1 VNIID
6 TLKSEFIPYAGEILL
21 NNLPNVADGLL
32 PVQRKVLW
40 ALHKN
45 KISSDKP
52 YIKLLRASAFSM
64 VYYVF
69 GDLPLASA
77 MKNMANNGINYLY
90 LDPKGSFGDKR
101 KKEGVG
107 ASPRYIECRLSKYSE
122 DMLNGID
129 KSIIPMKR
137 NFDDTEDEPVMLPSI
152 IPNTLINSSQS
163 IAVGE
168 ASKMYSHN
176 LEETCLSIISY
187 IQNNNIDEAISIIKC
202 PDFSIGGKIIYDKN
216 TFYKIYTTGLG
227 SFTVIGNYVYD
238 EKENKVFITEVP
250 QGTYIEDI
258 EEKFRKAYEK
268 GLFKEVIDIHDSSG
282 MQGIQ
287 LDIYLKKNTDIN
299 LFISKLRK
307 YTPFE
312 SSLSFN
318 CQMIDL
324 DCKTP
329 VLMSL
334 QMIYDRWIE
343 HRINCIKNEFEFD
356 INKNKKQLHLLKG
369 LHNILLDLDKAI
381 SLIRLSKNDQEAI
394 EKLKE
399 NFPIDDVQADYISQI
414 RLININKD
422 YIIKRIKNID
432 DIEKELTRLEDIR
445 SDDNK
450 IKNVIIEQLQD
461 VIKKHSRERKTK
473 IIYKNDNIVEEEIID
488 DYNCKIF
495 FTKEGYLK
503 KVPLT
508 SLRGV
513 NLQKLKEGDAVTQE
527 LDTSNKADLIL
538 FSSKQIAYKLKIN
551 EINDSKTSLLG
562 DYINNIIDLDK
573 DEKIIYMISTTNY
586 SGYLLIAFKNG
597 KIAKINLSSYAT
609 KTNRNKLINA
619 YSTDCEIVNMLHL
632 EKDIDL
638 LCKSSINKVLIIN
651 TEQIA
656 VKSSKI
662 SVGVSVL
669 KSKKD
674 SFMGMCVPMDIVS
687 VEGLG
692 GLEGAEYYK
701 GNVNSIGNYL
711 KKGDEIRLY
720 KYKNNFIE
728 NKLFNVV

>member
-1 VNIID
+1 MNIID
-6 TLKSEFIPYAGEILL
+6 TLKTEFVPYAGEILL

-64 VYYVF
+64 VYYIF

-137 NFDDTEDEPVMLPSI
+137 NFDDTEDEPVILPSI

-187 IQNNNIDEAISIIKC
+187 IEKNNIDEAINIIKC
-202 PDFSIGGKIIYDKN
+202 PDFSIGGNIIYDKD
-216 TFYKIYTTGLG
+216 TFYKIYTTGVG
-227 SFTVIGNYVYD
+227 SFTIMGNYVYN
-238 EKENKVFITEVP
+238 EKENKVSINEVP

-258 EEKFRKAYEK
+258 EEKLRKSHEK
-268 GLFKEVIDIHDSSG
+268 GLFKEVVDIHDSSG

-287 LDIYLKKNTDIN
+287 LDIYLKKNVDID
-299 LFISKLRK
+299 LFVLKLRR

-318 CQMIDL
+318 CTMIDL

-329 VLMSL
+329 VLMNL
-334 QMIYDRWIE
+334 QMIYDKWIQ
-343 HRINCIKNEFEFD
+343 HRVNCIKNEFEFD
-356 INKNKKQLHLLKG
+356 INKNQKQLHLLKG
-369 LHNILLDLDKAI
+369 LYNILLDLDKAI
-381 SLIRLSKNDQEAI
+381 SLIRESKNDQEAI

-399 NFPIDDVQADYISQI
+399 SFPIDDFQADYISQI

-422 YIIKRIKNID
+422 YIVKRTKNID
-432 DIEKELTRLEDIR
+432 DIKKELTRLEDIR
-445 SDDNK
+445 SNDGE
-450 IKNVIIEQLQD
+450 IKNIIVKQLQEA
-461 VIKKHSRERKTK
+461 IKKHGCERKTK
-473 IIYKNDNIVEEEIID
+473 IIYENDTANITEEEFIE

-495 FTKEGYLK
+495 FTKEGYIK

-513 NLQKLKEGDAVTQE
+513 NLQKIKEGDKIIQE
-527 LDTSNKADLIL
+527 LDALNKADLIL
-538 FSSKQIAYKLKIN
+538 FSNKQIAYKLKIH

-609 KTNRNKLINA
+609 KTNRSKLINA
-619 YSTDCEIVNMLHL
+619 YSTDNEIVNILHL

-638 LCKSSINKVLIIN
+638 LCKSSINKVLIVN
-651 TEQIA
+651 TEQIT
-656 VKSSKI
+656 VKSSKM

-674 SFMGMCVPMDIVS
+674 SYVELCVPMED
-687 VEGLG
+687 VEGLDNI
-692 GLEGAEYYK
+692 EYYK
-701 GNVNSIGNYL
+701 GNINSIGNYL
-711 KKGDEIRLY
+711 KKGDEV
-720 KYKNNFIE
+720 
-728 NKLFNVV
+728 NVIVK